1 MRLSFLIN
9 NGDLARYNEE
19 YFLTEVS
26 LNHTIVINRVD
37 SLLENETKVTEE
49 LNGEPAKDIDALK
62 DAAVEIDNDF
72 PA

>member
-1 MRLSFLIN
+1 MCLSFLIN

-37 SLLENETKVTEE
+37 SLLENET
-49 LNGEPAKDIDALK
+49 
-62 DAAVEIDNDF
+62 
-72 PA
+72 